1 MRLIVVILSASFQ
14 PLVVKKSWIREI
26 RTWCLLRQL
35 ATRRNSCVR
44 GVRSHLPMTQR

>member
-1 MRLIVVILSASFQ
+1 MRLIVVVLSANYQ
-14 PLVVKKSWIREI
+14 PLAVKNSLIREI